1 MAMANLRG
9 RAVAIACVA
18 ATGAAGLAVTPA
30 QGESRADTR
39 AYSLRASRLPVIGVT
54 GVAASV
60 RARLS
65 FPVTWRVTSLRAN
78 RITLREGSRGCTYTV
93 VGRNRVVV
101 GPEAD
106 AAAHVAA
113 VAPARGPYVLDAG
126 TRGTTAW
133 RVIRIREPQRVH
145 LESVRAAPVGP
156 ATKRLLNVPADR
168 NLWLETRISAISGR
182 GDECHSGTY
191 REVAGPAIGDA
202 LATART
208 RVTAALPSG

>member
-1 MAMANLRG
+1 MTNLRG
-9 RAVAIACVA
+9 KAVGIACVV
-18 ATGAAGLAVTPA
+18 ATAAGLAVAPA
-30 QGESRADTR
+30 QSASRADTR
-39 AYSLRASRLPVIGVT
+39 AYSVRASRLPVIGVP
-54 GVAASV
+54 GIAAGV

-93 VGRNRVVV
+93 VGRSRIVV
-101 GPEAD
+101 GPETD
-106 AAAHVAA
+106 AAAHATAA
-113 VAPARGPYVLDAG
+113 APAQGPYVLDAG

-168 NLWLETRISAISGR
+168 NVWLETRISAISDR

-208 RVTAALPSG
+208 RVTAALPSR